1 LRNPAF
7 NIANAGE
14 ASIGMSANGQPVSRV
29 LLVDDNQAV
38 ARSLAALLRGEGYE
52 PVIFLTGA
60 PAMEYCR
67 NHCPDIALIDIH
79 LPDISGLEL
88 SRQIRNCHGVRL
100 PIIILS
106 GDTSMDM
113 LKTLPQSGA
122 SYFLSKPISASTLL
136 ESLKT
141 WMATPPS

>member
-1 LRNPAF
+1 M
-7 NIANAGE
+7 
-14 ASIGMSANGQPVSRV
+14 SINGQPAGRV

-52 PVIFLTGA
+52 PVTFLAGA

-88 SRQIRNCHGVRL
+88 SRQLRTRHGERL

-122 SYFLSKPISASTLL
+122 TYFLSKPISASTLL
-136 ESLKT
+136 DSLKT
-141 WMATPPS
+141 WMATPSS